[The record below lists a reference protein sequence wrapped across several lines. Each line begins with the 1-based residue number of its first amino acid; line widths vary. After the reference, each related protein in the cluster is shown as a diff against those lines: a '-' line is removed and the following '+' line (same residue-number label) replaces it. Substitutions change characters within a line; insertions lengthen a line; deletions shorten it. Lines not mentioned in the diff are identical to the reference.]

1 MGLEQWGA
9 SEQYYEIASVHP
21 EYELGRVISSV
32 RQEEISTI
40 PIAHRKCRYYPNDR
54 IRNSSFERFV
64 NNNRHS
70 HEYFHTVRK
79 RLVGSSG
86 TSRK

>member
-40 PIAHRKCRYYPNDR
+40 PTNTFTLFAKGWSARL
-54 IRNSSFERFV
+54 ERA
-64 NNNRHS
+64 
-70 HEYFHTVRK
+70 
-79 RLVGSSG
+79 GSSRAVRYG
-86 TSRK
+86 AVNIKEPF